1 MFSYAFFYLH
11 PRVITDTLFFTAR
24 GTRLNNQIARLSS
37 SRCKYNDWKRI
48 FSCTNVSKQCITIAK
63 FCAWRRH
70 FHETRPLPI
79 TTTIPSLFS
88 LRQFLV
94 RVLHIFPDQGTRS
107 IYRRI
112 WLVDGRD
119 INYILLGYWLHPRS
133 YNSSWCWT
141 AKLYRLS
148 KSLGPRYSCFWVP
161 LRNRISVG

>member
-1 MFSYAFFYLH
+1 MRSSIFIPESLLTPCFSLLVEHVLTIRLHDLVHLDVSTMIEREFFPVQMF
-11 PRVITDTLFFTAR
+11 
-24 GTRLNNQIARLSS
+24 LNNALVQQS
-37 SRCKYNDWKRI
+37 
-48 FSCTNVSKQCITIAK
+48 FS
-63 FCAWRRH
+63 AWRRH
-70 FHETRPLPI
+70 FYETRPLPI